1 MSNTSRV
8 DRHLKAV
15 TEISK
20 AISSSLYLEDI
31 LRLIVTVT
39 AEVMNSKICSLLL
52 LDAEKKELVIRA
64 TQSIS
69 QAYNQKPNIKLGEGV
84 AGRVALEK
92 KPIVIR
98 DVREHEEYLNQ
109 DVAKK
114 EGLVSLL
121 AVPMMVK
128 GKVIG
133 VFNLYTDKL
142 HDFSKKEID
151 TLTGVASQA
160 AVAIENAE
168 LMVRTKVIEEE
179 LVERKLVEKA
189 KSLLIKKM
197 HMSEEEAYKKIQ
209 RRSMDSRKSM
219 REVAEAIILAAD
231 F

>member
-1 MSNTSRV
+1 MSKTARV
-8 DRHLKAV
+8 DKHLRAV

-52 LDAEKKELVIRA
+52 LDTDKKELVIRA

-69 QAYNQKPNIKLGEGV
+69 QAYNQKPNIKLGEGI

-92 KPIVIR
+92 KPIVIS
-98 DVREHEEYLNQ
+98 DVRDNEKYLNR

-121 AVPMMVK
+121 AVPMLVK
-128 GKVIG
+128 GRVIG
-133 VFNLYTDKL
+133 VFNLYTDKP
-142 HDFSKKEID
+142 HEFSQKEID

-160 AVAIENAE
+160 AIAIENAE

-189 KSLLIKKM
+189 KSLLIKKL
-197 HMSEEEAYKKIQ
+197 HMSEEDAYKKIQ